1 VADSVQITERTN
13 LSTAAILARRGI
25 STATI
30 GHSLGVKLPHGP
42 YWSTADLYVVIGNG
56 PGSWVA
62 YGEGLP
68 SDWCGDLAKQLTGI
82 ASVID
87 QTGAYRSFRIEG
99 PHARTLLQR
108 GLHIDLNASA
118 FPSDSVAISVIG
130 HVDVIVRALSDESSF
145 EVTVFCSYAD
155 SFLRWFAS
163 VAAGL

>member
-1 VADSVQITERTN
+1 MADSVQITERGN

-42 YWSTADLYVVIGNG
+42 CWTAADLYVVIGNG
-56 PGSWVA
+56 PGSWLA

-82 ASVID
+82 ASVTD

-99 PHARTLLQR
+99 PNARTLLQR

-118 FPSDSVAISVIG
+118 FPSGSVAVSVIG
-130 HVDVIVRALSDESSF
+130 HVDVIVRALSDELSF
-145 EVTVFCSYAD
+145 EVTVFRSYAD
-155 SFLRWFAS
+155 TFLRWFAS
-163 VAAGL
+163 AAAGL